1 MKTPA
6 ALADLLFPN
15 QTRRKVLAWLLMHPA
30 CIQPVIGTS
39 HPERIRACKEAENVP
54 LSRGDWYQLYVTMRG
69 RELP

>member
-1 MKTPA
+1 MTESTTDP
-6 ALADLLFPN
+6 
-15 QTRRKVLAWLLMHPA
+15 TRFIL
-30 CIQPVIGTS
+30 IGTS